1 MSTCAA
7 RGWSEGQRATRGLS
21 RNPRLKL
28 SQPGTMTEATM
39 GDGGGGGGDE
49 RRVAANEERNA
60 PQRERCCAQQVPQR
74 EIYREKSP
82 SSFVWVLGLIARAGT
97 MRRGAVGS
105 KRMGGA

>member
-1 MSTCAA
+1 MRAK
-7 RGWSEGQRATRGLS
+7 RGTRDTVLGHPATFSDVTPMNHTGE
-21 RNPRLKL
+21 
-28 SQPGTMTEATM
+28 GTMTEATM

-60 PQRERCCAQQVPQR
+60 PQRERVPQR

-82 SSFVWVLGLIARAGT
+82 SSFVRVLGLIARAGT

-105 KRMGGA
+105 ERMGGA